1 MIPSSLPAAGLVLAA
16 FVAAPAAADALP
28 ELPRLGLSGS
38 DTSVIGVSSGGY
50 MATQLAVA
58 WPERFQGL
66 AVLGTGPWSCAQGT
80 LRRALGQCM
89 TTRLG
94 PPPLDELEQRLAGY
108 REHDRVGSAEALAE
122 LRAFVWHGNA
132 DDTVAPAL
140 GAALAEQ
147 LAGWLADPEAQL
159 RFVTSDNVGHGWPIG
174 QQATPPPATEL
185 GDCRQGGGTHLL
197 GCDQDLAGEAMAW
210 LHNAPSEANE
220 AAEPGANEA
229 PEAPAGDLLHFD
241 QSDFAVKGL
250 DDSGYLF
257 VPEACNEGGC
267 ALTVAL
273 HGCGMGAEQI
283 GETFVRHSGLNEWAA
298 AHDRVVLYP
307 QAETSLANPQGCW
320 DWWGFAESTW
330 QLHPLHDTREGTQ
343 VRALMAMIERLQEA
357 ATPP

>member
-1 MIPSSLPAAGLVLAA
+1 MTSPFLPAAGLALAA
-16 FVAAPAAADALP
+16 FVASPAAAEPLADLP
-28 ELPRLGLSGS
+28 GLGLESS

-58 WPERFQGL
+58 WPKRFQGL
-66 AVLGTGPWSCAQGT
+66 AVLGAGPWSCAQGT

-94 PPPLDELEQRLAGY
+94 PPDLDELERRLADY
-108 REHDRVGSAEALAE
+108 REHERVGSREALSE
-122 LRAFVWHGNA
+122 LRAFVWHGGA

-159 RFVTSDNVGHGWPIG
+159 RFMTRDNVGHGWPIG
-174 QQATPPPATEL
+174 HGGSPPPAMEL
-185 GDCRQGGGTHLL
+185 GDCRHGGGTHLL
-197 GCDQDLAGEAMAW
+197 GCGLDIAGEAMVW
-210 LHNAPSEANE
+210 LHGDPAGAVEEAE
-220 AAEPGANEA
+220 TA
-229 PEAPAGDLLHFD
+229 APAGDLLRFD

-250 DDSGYLF
+250 DSMGYLF
-257 VPEACNEGGC
+257 VPEPCEAGGC

-273 HGCGMGAEQI
+273 HGCGMGTEQI
-283 GETFVRHSGLNEWAA
+283 GETFARHSGLNEWAA

-330 QLHPLHDTREGTQ
+330 QLHPLHDSREGTQ
-343 VRALMAMIERLQEA
+343 VRALMAMIDRLQEEPA
-357 ATPP
+357 PR

>member
-1 MIPSSLPAAGLVLAA
+1 MTSPSLPAAGLVLAA
-16 FVAAPAAADALP
+16 LIATPAVAERLP
-28 ELPRLGLSGS
+28 DMPRLGLEQG
-38 DTSVIGVSSGGY
+38 DASVIGVSSGGY

-66 AVLGTGPWSCAQGT
+66 AVLGAGPWSCAQGT

-94 PPPLDELEQRLAGY
+94 PPSLDELEQRLADY
-108 REHDRVGSAEALAE
+108 REHERVGSAEALAE
-122 LRAFVWHGNA
+122 LRAFVWHGDA
-132 DDTVAPAL
+132 DETVAPAL

-147 LAGWLADPEAQL
+147 LAGWLAAPETQL
-159 RFVTSDNVGHGWPIG
+159 RFMTSDNVGHGWPIG
-174 QQATPPPATEL
+174 HRASPLPATEL

-197 GCDQDLAGEAMAW
+197 GCGKDLTGEAMAW
-210 LHNAPSEANE
+210 LHDTPPDTDE
-220 AAEPGANEA
+220 AAEAV
-229 PEAPAGDLLHFD
+229 PASDDLIRFD

-250 DDSGYLF
+250 DSEGYLF
-257 VPEACNEGGC
+257 VPEACDEGGC
-267 ALTVAL
+267 GLTVAL

-330 QLHPLHDTREGTQ
+330 QMDPLHDTREGTQ
-343 VRALMAMIERLQEA
+343 IRALMAMMDRLQEA
-357 ATPP
+357 PR